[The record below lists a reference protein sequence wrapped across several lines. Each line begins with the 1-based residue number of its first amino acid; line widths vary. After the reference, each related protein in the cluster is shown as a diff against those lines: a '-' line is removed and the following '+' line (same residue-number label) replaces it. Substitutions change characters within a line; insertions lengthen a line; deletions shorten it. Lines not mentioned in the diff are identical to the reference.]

1 MYWRMSHYINIW
13 YTNIYKYMYIFIH
26 IHPIILYLYA
36 HMCIYICILMH
47 VTNVRYTIY
56 MCVCVIVWYTN
67 IYMYIDI
74 HDTYIYI
81 CIFRIT
87 HTNWGETKRRA
98 HPGKCLTR
106 SSNNLIWTVFQPE
119 CLSSSQVHIAIA
131 HSVVDFNSPSYLFQI
146 LDSHGNGSRG
156 NSQTA
161 MIVFSVFQDLPF
173 QETVTSSFQNF
184 PNAAQT
190 PALKVPELLTELK
203 STALTP
209 AW

>member
-1 MYWRMSHYINIW
+1 
-13 YTNIYKYMYIFIH
+13 MYI
-26 IHPIILYLYA
+26 YLYIDA
-36 HMCIYICILMH
+36 RDKCEVYYIY
-47 VTNVRYTIY
+47 
-56 MCVCVIVWYTN
+56 VCVIVWYTN

-74 HDTYIYI
+74 HDTYIIYI
-81 CIFRIT
+81 YIYVYSEL
-87 HTNWGETKRRA
+87 HTQTGEKPKGG

>member
-1 MYWRMSHYINIW
+1 MSHYINIW

-26 IHPIILYLYA
+26 IHPIILYLYM
-36 HMCIYICILMH
+36 HICVHIFVYWRTWQMWGILYICVCDSVIYKYLHVYRHTWYIYNIYIYVYSEL
-47 VTNVRYTIY
+47 
-56 MCVCVIVWYTN
+56 
-67 IYMYIDI
+67 
-74 HDTYIYI
+74 
-81 CIFRIT
+81 
-87 HTNWGETKRRA
+87 HTQTGEKPKGG